1 MWPTANAARIETAH
15 FLLRTMISYEITAF
29 NEPLVRA
36 ERPAPTPTGTEVLVS
51 VLAAGVC
58 HTDVHTRSGYYDLG
72 GGNTLRMNERGIRLP
87 LTLGHEIAGEAVQGG
102 EQVAA
107 SVLGKRY
114 LVYPWIGCGVC
125 EVCQAGQENMC
136 AAPRSLGFFR
146 AGGYSDHVLVP
157 DSRYLIPIPDMA
169 PEVAAP
175 LACSGLTTYSALK
188 KIDPQTLARTPV
200 VVIGAGGLG
209 LMCIKLIE
217 ALGGKGAL
225 VLDINQARLAAAAE
239 AGALAVFDTSG
250 PAVVD
255 AIRATAGG
263 AILSVIDFVGSVQTV
278 ELGMSLLS
286 KGGKIQIVGLAG
298 GEMRLPLPMLPLR
311 AMSIEGRYVG
321 SLQELREL
329 VELARAV
336 GLTPVP
342 TVCRRLHEAEA
353 SLNDLEA
360 GKITGRIVLK
370 P

>member
-1 MWPTANAARIETAH
+1 
-15 FLLRTMISYEITAF
+15 MISYEITAF

-36 ERPAPTPTGTEVLVS
+36 EHPAPTPTGTEVLVR
-51 VLAAGVC
+51 VQAAGVC
-58 HTDVHTRSGYYDLG
+58 HTDVHTRSGCYDLG
-72 GGNTLRMNERGIRLP
+72 GGKLLRMNERGIRLP

-102 EQVAA
+102 EQVPA
-107 SVLGKRY
+107 SMLGKRY

-136 AAPRSLGFFR
+136 AAPRSLGIFR

-157 DSRYLIPIPDMA
+157 HSRYLIPIPDIA

-188 KIDPQTLARTPV
+188 KINPQTLARTPV

-209 LMCIKLIE
+209 LMCTKLIQ
-217 ALGGKGAL
+217 ALGGRGAL
-225 VLDINQARLAAAAE
+225 VLDINHTRLAAATE
-239 AGALAVFDTSG
+239 AGALAVFDTSQPG
-250 PAVVD
+250 AAE
-255 AIRATAGG
+255 AIRAAAGG

-298 GEMRLPLPMLPLR
+298 GEMPLSLPMLPLR
-311 AMSIEGRYVG
+311 AMSIEGCYVG

-329 VELARAV
+329 VELARTA

-342 TVCRRLHEAEA
+342 TMCRHLHEAEA

-360 GKITGRIVLK
+360 GKITGRIILK